1 MALESYFYS
10 VGGRAT
16 RYYPKEGLNLNDSFD
31 SGACV
36 KPRRPPESSGIRIK
50 DGTSKAGSMSGRH
63 SGRTTG
69 GLSIAALPK
78 TLRLVAKLAPRQLN
92 DEIALAKIELKRKGI
107 QVGVAAAFFAVAL
120 LFVAFLV
127 IGLIVA
133 AIMGLATIMPAW
145 LAALLV
151 CAVFLVIALI
161 GALVGLR
168 KFKKAMPLV
177 PEDTIRGLKH
187 DLGIVKEGS
196 EFDPAVLNPSSEQA
210 KAAKE
215 AKAAQEKADKE
226 ARKAAKPDL
235 GPAPTEDELR
245 RRLDQ
250 RRRHLTDV
258 RDELGEELDVKTQ
271 AQILLDATQAQL
283 KTGKERAGHQFE
295 VLSRSASNF
304 LNRANEGQPGVRW
317 KPIAALAA
325 SAAVLA
331 VLLRKLLKG

>member
-1 MALESYFYS
+1 
-10 VGGRAT
+10 
-16 RYYPKEGLNLNDSFD
+16 
-31 SGACV
+31 
-36 KPRRPPESSGIRIK
+36 
-50 DGTSKAGSMSGRH
+50 MSGRH

-69 GLSIAALPK
+69 GLSIGALPK

-92 DEIALAKIELKRKGI
+92 DEIALAKIEIKRKGI

-127 IGLIVA
+127 TGLIVA

-196 EFDPAVLNPSSEQA
+196 DFNPAVLDPSSEQAKAA

-215 AKAAQEKADKE
+215 AKAAQDKAEKE
-226 ARKAAKPDL
+226 AKEAAKPDL
-235 GPAPTEDELR
+235 GPAPTEAELR
-245 RRLDQ
+245 SRLDQ
-250 RRRHLTDV
+250 RRRHLTGV

-283 KTGKERAGHQFE
+283 KTGKERAGQQFE
-295 VLSRSASNF
+295 SLTRSASNF
-304 LNRANEGQPGVRW
+304 LNRANEGQSGVRW
-317 KPIAALAA
+317 KPLAALAG
-325 SAAVLA
+325 SAAVLV
-331 VLLRKLLKG
+331 VLLRRLLKG